1 MIDLNT
7 DPPVSPPTNI
17 MIVRTA
23 ADKGLVMFERQSL
36 WVIEVR
42 YYIADDPSSPDLVC
56 VCMYT
61 VIISPL
67 YQFVTCYITESICW
81 QH

>member
-17 MIVRTA
+17 KMVQTA
-23 ADKGLVMFERQSL
+23 ADTGLVMFERQSQ

-42 YYIADDPSSPDLVC
+42 YYIAADDPSSPDLVC
-56 VCMYT
+56 VY
-61 VIISPL
+61 V
-67 YQFVTCYITESICW
+67 YCYY
-81 QH
+81 